1 MPVSFQ
7 IVIFA
12 LIAAFVLFQLY
23 NVLGRRVGR
32 QPEDNKPRTPLP
44 AAPGADQP
52 AVPKTPGVDAAT
64 LAAIAGLKARDP
76 AFDPV
81 RFLEGARQAYET
93 IVRGYAAGDRAA
105 GATAYVTLEP
115 CGARSSG
122 RKSCAHF
129 LTEAGVAAAVI
140 VVDLA
145 VAVLVAASAVG

>member
-23 NVLGRRVGR
+23 NVLGKRVGR
-32 QPEDNKPRTPLP
+32 QPEDNKSRTPLP

-76 AFDPV
+76 AWGL
-81 RFLEGARQAYET
+81 R
-93 IVRGYAAGDRAA
+93 DRDAVI
-105 GATAYVTLEP
+105 ATAREHGLAFTLRIP
-115 CGARSSG
+115 MPANN
-122 RKSCAHF
+122 
-129 LTEAGVAAAVI
+129 L
-140 VVDLA
+140 
-145 VAVLVAASAVG
+145 VLLFRRA